1 MRIRTIKEVTNVM
14 NNAKNKLKKMNEKY
28 PEMYKNELEKIARS
42 VMIRWYSSYHPY
54 YYDRQMELWNHAWRI
69 TLNGTEYKVEFGYEL
84 MDSIYHQD
92 VEIVFNNSFVNGY
105 HGGSFHDRGNIPYW
119 RTPYP
124 EFTSKGRPAIRS
136 FSPYS
141 KMMSEMKKKIKE
153 LDIKKQNEFN
163 SIINRVLRSVN
174 RLR

>member
-1 MRIRTIKEVTNVM
+1 MKTRTINEVINVVK
-14 NNAKNKLKKMNEKY
+14 NAIDKVDKMNKKY
-28 PEMYKNELEKIARS
+28 PKLYEDELDKIARS
-42 VMIRWYSSYHPY
+42 VMVQWYSSYHPY
-54 YYDRQMELWNHAWRI
+54 FYDRQMELWNHAWRI

-105 HGGSFHDRGNIPYW
+105 HGGSFHDGGNIPYW

-136 FSPYS
+136 FSPYTR
-141 KMMSEMKKKIKE
+141 MVSEMNKKIKE
-153 LDIKKQNEFN
+153 IDNKKQNEFDAIVN
-163 SIINRVLRSVN
+163 RVQKSINRLK
-174 RLR
+174 